1 MVLDRVKKGI
11 VELKNYW
18 TDFIDM
24 VFFSVLLGLVY
35 IGVSA
40 LAVDDLTS
48 DDWLKD
54 VTPIFVGLASVFV
67 ALTVLAISLKENS
80 LS

>member
-1 MVLDRVKKGI
+1 MLDRVKKGI